1 MNCREQACLFPTI
14 KIIFMQV
21 PFNDLK
27 IQYDTLKAEIRP
39 ALERVLETQ
48 NYILGPEVE
57 AFEKA
62 FAGYCGAKYAVGVN
76 SGTMA
81 LQLALLALG
90 VGPGDEVITVA
101 QTFIATAE
109 AISWAGATP
118 VFIDIDPASCT
129 IDTAQIEAAITPKT
143 RGILP
148 VHLYGHPARMDEI
161 KVIAAKRGLF
171 VLEDAAQAHGAR
183 WQGKRVGS
191 FGEAACFSFY
201 PGKNIGAFG
210 EGGAVV
216 TNDEALALEIKKLRN
231 HGGVVRY
238 THDRLGFNGRMEAIQ
253 GAVLGVKLKYLD
265 GWNAKRHEHAMY
277 YHSQFEGLDLVL
289 PLETAG
295 AESVYNCYVLQSK
308 KRDAL
313 QKFLNDAGIQTMI
326 YYPVK
331 IHLLSFYKHLGYKPG
346 DLPVTER
353 LTETGLA
360 IPVYPDMSSAQ
371 RAYVAGKVREF
382 FGS

>member
-1 MNCREQACLFPTI
+1 
-14 KIIFMQV
+14 MQV

-27 IQYDTLKAEIRP
+27 IQYAALKAEIHP
-39 ALERVLETQ
+39 ALERVLESQ
-48 NYILGPEVE
+48 SYILGPEVE

-118 VFIDIDPASCT
+118 VFIDVDPAVCT
-129 IDTAQIEAAITPKT
+129 LDVSQIEAAITPKT

-148 VHLYGHPARMDEI
+148 VHLYGHPARMHEI
-161 KVIAAKRGLF
+161 KAIAAKRKLF

-183 WQGKRVGS
+183 WQGNRVGS

-201 PGKNIGAFG
+201 PGKNLGAFG

-216 TNDEALALEIKKLRN
+216 TNDETLALEIKKLRN

-238 THDRLGFNGRMEAIQ
+238 VHDRLGFNGRMEAIQ

-265 GWNAKRHEHAMY
+265 GWNAKRREHAAY
-277 YHSQFEGLDLVL
+277 YHSQFEGLDLIL
-289 PLETAG
+289 PRETAG
-295 AESVYNCYVLQSK
+295 AESVYNSYVLRSK

-313 QKFLNDAGIQTMI
+313 QRFLNDAGVQTMI

-331 IHLLSFYKHLGYKPG
+331 IHLLSFYKHLGYQPG
-346 DLPVTER
+346 DLPVTEE

-360 IPVYPDMSSAQ
+360 IPVYPDMSFAQ